1 MGDLLGQDTTD
12 PTLLLN
18 LAWLSFEPLKQESL
32 FEQAQHPR
40 ALGLPLLTS
49 LQPDH
54 KPAVCGKI

>member
-18 LAWLSFEPLKQESL
+18 LAWLSFELLKQESL
-32 FEQAQHPR
+32 FGQAQHPR